1 MKLNVIKCGQ
11 NDKGVW
17 VYGTADLGGYEIT
30 AIFGTNLKEQL
41 KIGETINFKKIKMIV
56 GKSRNIYQLEF

>member
-1 MKLNVIKCGQ
+1 MKLNVIKSGQ

-30 AIFGTNLKEQL
+30 AIFGTNLKEQA
-41 KIGETINFKKIKMIV
+41 KVGEVINFKKIKMIV